1 MSIEIIELVADLA
14 RRRKVELAPSWAD
27 AVPDMA
33 GAPSLDQLVM
43 LGEAIGWSA
52 PRFASR
58 EPSAGDFPLLV
69 FSASAG
75 WALAEQWEAPGLL
88 RIVSGG
94 QPALWPVAEHNLTY
108 ADIAYPENASTRAP
122 QRALSVF
129 IDAMLR
135 RKRMIVN
142 AVFATLVINV
152 LALGTSFYTMQI
164 YDRVVPRAGYSTL
177 WVLTL
182 GVAIAA
188 LFDFILR
195 VVRATMLER
204 ESAAIDKEV
213 SEFFFARGLAV
224 RLDARQGGVG
234 TMAGQLR
241 SYDQIRSLL
250 SSATVFAI
258 ADLPFALFFIWIIY
272 LLSGVVAVVTV
283 LSFTISIAL
292 GLLFARLIRQ
302 QADGVQVGANRKN
315 GLMVEAL
322 DAAET
327 IKANRGGWSILARW
341 NRLVAQVEVDDYDM
355 KRLSAV
361 AQATSATIQQIAYV
375 GLIAWGAI
383 QIIDGKMTVGALIAA
398 SIIAGRVNGPLVIQL
413 PAMIVQ
419 ATYAKA
425 ALKGLDSFLQLPVDR
440 EPGGEYLRPEQLRN
454 EVRLDQVSFMYPGAR
469 SGVAVDKLTINPG
482 ERIGIVGPVGSGKS
496 TLLKVAAGLFPT
508 QSGAVYLSG
517 LDMSQIA
524 EDHLRRH
531 VGYLGQEFRLV
542 NGSLREQLTFGL
554 SDPGDDVI
562 LAAAEVTG
570 LSKLIAAHP
579 KGLELPIS
587 EGGKG
592 LSGGQRALAGLTRL
606 ILAKPK
612 MWLLDEPTAAL
623 DQESEERALRAIVGS
638 LAPEDTLVMV
648 THKMALLSMVDRVI
662 VVINGKIA
670 LDGPTAAVLE
680 KLRPAPA
687 AVIKQKVNS

>member
-43 LGEAIGWSA
+43 LSEAIGWSA

-440 EPGGEYLRPEQLRN
+440 EPGGEYLRPEQLRS

-638 LAPEDTLVMV
+638 LAPDDTLVMV